1 MSGIII
7 CCARCLC
14 DYEPMHSDISCRR
27 GGARSTNRFEPS
39 VSCVPTQRS
48 SQRHGRQSRLSGI
61 EGKGQP
67 LPRVGQAAS
76 AAGKQIDAASR
87 DATTPMSRFEQAA
100 AKAEQTTAK
109 LGISAS
115 AVGKVLGTGV
125 SAGLLLS
132 VKAAADAQVSQ
143 ERLQTTVQAQCL
155 GHFQFRV
162 MARNPSFGGCPRL
175 GRPATLSADTHAKS
189 SATLAQ

>member
-1 MSGIII
+1 MTT
-7 CCARCLC
+7 
-14 DYEPMHSDISCRR
+14 RR
-27 GGARSTNRFEPS
+27 KAKDG
-39 VSCVPTQRS
+39 
-48 SQRHGRQSRLSGI
+48 LS
-61 EGKGQP
+61 P
-67 LPRVGQAAS
+67 AFVRVGQAAS

-109 LGISAS
+109 LGISSS

-143 ERLQTTVQAQCL
+143 ERLQTTVQARCV

-175 GRPATLSADTHAKS
+175 GCPATLSADTHAKS
-189 SATLAQ
+189 SAILAQ